1 MQARVESRGDITIVH
16 LIGRV
21 DIETSTPFRKACL
34 TQLLG
39 KRIVFNFTKL
49 SFVGSSGLIPFF
61 ECLYEYGEKN
71 EFGLKFCGMGLEFR
85 KILSATPL
93 VRFEVLESEQQAILS
108 YERPAPV
115 VASAAPLEIKAEP
128 VSSEI
133 PVVLDA
139 LPEQDLF
146 QLVRSSFEDKMR
158 RPLELDVIKK
168 EDHIS

>member
-1 MQARVESRGDITIVH
+1 MQARVENRGDITIVH

-21 DIETSTPFRKACL
+21 DIETAGPFRKACL
-34 TQLLG
+34 TQLIG
-39 KRIVFNFTKL
+39 KKIVFNFTKL

-61 ECLYEYGEKN
+61 ECLHEYGDKN

-93 VRFEVLESEQQAILS
+93 VRFEVLESEQQAVLS
-108 YERPAPV
+108 YERPVPF
-115 VASAAPLEIKAEP
+115 VASAVPLETTV
-128 VSSEI
+128 VSASTEAVS
-133 PVVLDA
+133 PTPA
-139 LPEQDLF
+139 SPEQDLF

-158 RPLELDVIKK
+158 RPLELDVIEK